1 MRWLL
6 ATALVCAAL
15 PALALSPAQPEL
27 PKVLLKIGQTNIE
40 AEIADEPQEQATGLM
55 GRTSLAEGQAM
66 LFMFPSPRHMN
77 FWMKDTLIPLSIA
90 YINSDGFVRE
100 IYDMQ
105 PLEES
110 PLPSIMN
117 DLLYALEVPVG
128 WFQKNG
134 ILPGDKVSGLPRP
147 SGLHN
152 KQ

>member
-1 MRWLL
+1 
-6 ATALVCAAL
+6 
-15 PALALSPAQPEL
+15 
-27 PKVLLKIGQTNIE
+27 
-40 AEIADEPQEQATGLM
+40 
-55 GRTSLAEGQAM
+55 M

-110 PLPSIMN
+110 PVPSIMN